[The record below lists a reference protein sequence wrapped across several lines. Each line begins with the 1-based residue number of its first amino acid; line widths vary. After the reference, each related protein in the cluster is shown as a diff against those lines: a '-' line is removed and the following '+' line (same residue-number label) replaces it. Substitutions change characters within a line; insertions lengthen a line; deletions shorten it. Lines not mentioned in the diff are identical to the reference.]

1 MASDSREDVKDEVS
15 EELGSHILNIS
26 RGFEREHETI
36 RDDHLLL
43 KKKGEYFFRG
53 YQRLYYDHLA
63 HDYRAFHESPDYE
76 SDEDDQ
82 NRVYNVYR
90 AHGEAVI
97 AALTIEVPGVNFLPD
112 DAKNANDI
120 DTAKNYS
127 AAALLIQRHN
137 DVELL
142 YSYAV
147 YLAWVSPLVAAYHYL
162 DEDKEYGT
170 VATPKYK
177 DQTEKHIEWKCQRCD
192 ASVSEDAEVCPECS
206 SPNIKKV
213 ETEEKV
219 SVFAGMEDT
228 PKSRIKIK
236 VYGVDHVKVSPYA
249 RTQKDTPYLI
259 LEFDEHITEARARTG
274 RNIDGRTDA
283 SSYER
288 YSRDPQ
294 GYESDDA
301 NRITTQCI
309 WLRPCAYYYES
320 VEIGNELKAQFPDGL
335 YAEVVGDEVVEVR
348 NEKLDDVWTIWE
360 SPVSSHL
367 HMNPIGQ
374 PLFDPQEV
382 QNDIVNLTVD
392 TMGQAIP
399 ETFAD
404 PQVLDFDQYSK
415 TRRKPGMVTQAK
427 ALAGRAMG
435 EGFFTTRTA
444 TMSQEIDKFDSKNQ
458 QYMQLLVGAFPSIYG
473 GTMQGG
479 SKTYAEYSAS
489 RQQALQRLSLIHKAS
504 TRWYAKVM
512 SKCVP
517 IYVDSLLEDERYTAQ
532 IGPGEFL
539 NLTIQADAQQ
549 GRIGHVEPSA
559 GNQLPMSWGQ
569 QRDIIMELMKLNS
582 DEINAVLYSPENS
595 HMLQRLSG
603 LPDLKIPGDESRTK
617 QFREILQM
625 ITLGQDSDDMG
636 PISATGEV
644 VSPVQVDPIIDDHA
658 VEAQICKSFLQ
669 SKEGQG
675 LKLNQ
680 PKVYALIL
688 AHHNE
693 HVQAMNSG
701 ATNPAMA
708 NAQSGQ
714 PSQGPPPNA
723 PTPAEP
729 NAPPPSGAPV
739 NG

>member
-1 MASDSREDVKDEVS
+1 MASDSRDDVKDEV
-15 EELGSHILNIS
+15 EKELGTSILNIA
-26 RGFEREHETI
+26 RGFEREHELI

-53 YQRLYYDHLA
+53 HQRLYYDYQA
-63 HDYRAFHESPDYE
+63 RDYRAFHESPDYQP
-76 SDEDDQ
+76 DEDEP
-82 NRVYNVYR
+82 NRVFNVYR

-97 AALTIEVPGVNFLPD
+97 AALTIDVPAVNFLPD
-112 DAKNANDI
+112 DTKNANDI

-127 AAALLIQRHN
+127 AASLLIQRHN

-162 DEDKEYGT
+162 DADKEYGT
-170 VATPKYK
+170 VATPQYK
-177 DQTEKHIEWKCQRCD
+177 DKTETHIKWVCGRCD
-192 ASVSEDAEVCPECS
+192 AKLDDAVIVCPECS
-206 SPNIKKV
+206 SEDVKKV

-219 SVFAGMEDT
+219 SAFVGMEDVA
-228 PKSRIKIK
+228 KSRIKIK
-236 VYGVDHVKVSPYA
+236 IYGVDHVKVSPYA
-249 RTQKDTPYLI
+249 RTQGDTPYLI
-259 LEFDEHITEARARTG
+259 LEFDEHVTEARARTG
-274 RNIDGRTDA
+274 RNIAGHSDI

-294 GYESDDA
+294 GYENDDA
-301 NRITTQCI
+301 NRVTTQCV
-309 WLRPCAYYYES
+309 WLRPCAYYYDS
-320 VEIGNELKAQFPDGL
+320 VELGKELEKKFPDGL
-335 YAEVVGDEVVEVR
+335 YAEIIGEEVIEVR

-444 TMSQEIDKFDSKNQ
+444 TLSQEIDKFDSKVQ
-458 QYMQLLVGAFPSIYG
+458 QYAQLLVGAFPSIYG
-473 GTMQGG
+473 GTIQGG

-489 RQQALQRLSLIHKAS
+489 RQQALQRLSLIHKAA
-504 TRWYAKVM
+504 TRWWAKVM
-512 SKCVP
+512 QKCVP

-539 NLTIQADAQQ
+539 NLTIQADAQS

-559 GNQLPMSWGQ
+559 GNQLPMPWGQ
-569 QRDIIMELMKLNS
+569 QRDIIMELLKMGS
-582 DEINAVLYSPENS
+582 DEINAVLFSPENT
-595 HMLQRLSG
+595 HMLVRLSG

-617 QFREILQM
+617 QFREILQ
-625 ITLGQDSDDMG
+625 IISLGQDSDDMG

-644 VSPVQVDPIIDDHA
+644 VSPVKVDPIVDDHA
-658 VEAQICKSFLQ
+658 VEAQICKAFLQ
-669 SKEGQG
+669 GREGQD
-675 LKLNQ
+675 LKLNS
-680 PKVYALIL
+680 PKVYSLIL

-701 ATNPAMA
+701 ARTPALG

-714 PSQGPPPNA
+714 PSSGSPTPPPNVNSPA
-723 PTPAEP
+723 PMEP
-729 NAPPPSGAPV
+729 
-739 NG
+739 